1 MKFSEL
7 EALMHDKEIFTLA
20 EIARN
25 LNSSPQAVS
34 NWKARDQVPN
44 HIIAQVKSSQLTS
57 SKSRSPQIF
66 SSQQKFN
73 EDSIS
78 LSDILLS
85 MAQQLKII
93 LLVPFITIFISFT
106 YVKFIQEPL
115 YVSTV
120 KVLLPQSRAGG
131 LGGLSGLASQFGVNV
146 PSGVQADLSSPSL
159 FPELL
164 KSRKFAEKILEKK
177 FYTEK
182 YSKELTLLEILTSG
196 VGQPDYGKDTL
207 ITKVMGTLN
216 EIIKFDQEL
225 SFSIIRVTTFE
236 PVFAKE
242 LAEVVLAELE
252 ALNRYFKSQSVNE
265 KTFFIEQRI
274 QSVREELKL
283 SEKYLKEFKEQNRQ
297 LFSPSLQ
304 LEQDRLSRDVDVQKG
319 IYLTLK
325 QQLELAKIEEVQ
337 EASIVQVLDEPQAP
351 LSPSNKKIK
360 NSILLSAVLGLGI
373 GIILGFIRSYLDNSN
388 ISERKKLFRVK
399 NFIRKKGKDFIFD
412 KRITGTISLLLIL
425 GLPYYLGY
433 KSKVPVYFGMY
444 SSKIMLLNIAYVI
457 SLIIVSFLFIKE
469 IRKK

>member
-57 SKSRSPQIF
+57 SKSQSHQIF

-177 FYTEK
+177 FGYINW
-182 YSKELTLLEILTSG
+182 LGAFTLYKKEILRFLNVAIQTIISPL
-196 VGQPDYGKDTL
+196 VTALLFL
-207 ITKVMGTLN
+207 IYLQYQRPLYAQVCIL
-216 EIIKFDQEL
+216 FVPL
-225 SFSIIRVTTFE
+225 SFYDR
-236 PVFAKE
+236 
-242 LAEVVLAELE
+242 
-252 ALNRYFKSQSVNE
+252 RYSHD
-265 KTFFIEQRI
+265 
-274 QSVREELKL
+274 
-283 SEKYLKEFKEQNRQ
+283 Y
-297 LFSPSLQ
+297 
-304 LEQDRLSRDVDVQKG
+304 
-319 IYLTLK
+319 
-325 QQLELAKIEEVQ
+325 
-337 EASIVQVLDEPQAP
+337 
-351 LSPSNKKIK
+351 
-360 NSILLSAVLGLGI
+360 
-373 GIILGFIRSYLDNSN
+373 
-388 ISERKKLFRVK
+388 
-399 NFIRKKGKDFIFD
+399 
-412 KRITGTISLLLIL
+412 LLI
-425 GLPYYLGY
+425 
-433 KSKVPVYFGMY
+433 
-444 SSKIMLLNIAYVI
+444 N
-457 SLIIVSFLFIKE
+457 SFLVP
-469 IRKK
+469 